1 MFLGEKG
8 RNPMKLIIVLMCRE
22 TLGVLDDLS
31 EERGDTLWFCFS
43 ELSVVSGHNRSE
55 VHAWC

>member
-1 MFLGEKG
+1 
-8 RNPMKLIIVLMCRE
+8 MKHIIVLMCRE

-31 EERGDTLWFCFS
+31 EERGDILWFCFS
-43 ELSVVSGHNRSE
+43 ELSVASGHTRSE

>member
-1 MFLGEKG
+1 
-8 RNPMKLIIVLMCRE
+8 MKLIIVLMCRE